1 MLPKRSRRAVDV
13 PSHTEKKELELLRL
27 LFEAHRDNNE
37 ELFQHAAQS
46 IIARELSA
54 NHHSEA
60 QRLAQALGKVV
71 GDRVERHRLARL
83 PSRTAPGTDLVTI
96 VHEPRIDLE
105 PVLSPTTKNRIER
118 LILEHREQRRL
129 AAYGVSPKRTVM
141 FWGPPGCG
149 KTMTASYVAQELQL
163 PLGILN
169 LAGIVSSLLGGTAA
183 QLQSVFSLAESRPIV
198 LLLDEF
204 DTLAK
209 ERDDEKDIGESKR
222 IVNSLLQ
229 LLERFNSS
237 KSLIIAASNHQYVLD
252 RAIWR
257 RFDDIVPFPLPT
269 ELQRQNMLR
278 ERLSG
283 IAYTGLIP
291 ALAKSMKELSFA
303 DISMILTESLRTM
316 ILEQKTTL
324 DLGQVQVEATRHRKA
339 RVEALSRK
347 PASAR
352 PTQKDLL

>member
-1 MLPKRSRRAVDV
+1 MLQKRSHRTVGI
-13 PSHTEKKELELLRL
+13 SSQTEMKELELLRL
-27 LFEAHRDNNE
+27 LFEAHRDNND

-54 NHHSEA
+54 NRHSEA
-60 QRLAQALGKVV
+60 QRLVQALGRNQ
-71 GDRVERHRLARL
+71 GDRIERHKLSRL

-96 VHEPRIDLE
+96 IHEPRLDRD
-105 PVLSPTTKNRIER
+105 PVLADVTRQRVER
-118 LILEHREQRRL
+118 LILEHRERVRL
-129 AAYGVSPKRTVM
+129 AEYGLHPKRTAL

-149 KTMTASYVAQELQL
+149 KTMTASYIARELQM

-209 ERDDEKDIGESKR
+209 ERDDERDIGESKR

-229 LLERFNSS
+229 LIERFHSS
-237 KSLIIAASNHQYVLD
+237 KSLILAASNHQYVLD

-269 ELQRQNMLR
+269 EAQRRNLLR
-278 ERLSG
+278 DMLSG
-283 IAYTGLIP
+283 VAHVGSIIQ
-291 ALAKSMKELSFA
+291 LAKTMSGLSFA
-303 DISMILTESLRTM
+303 DISLILIESLRTM
-316 ILEQKTTL
+316 VLEQKKMLLL
-324 DLGQVQVEATRHRKA
+324 DEVKREATRYMKA
-339 RVEALSRK
+339 RSEAILRK
-347 PASAR
+347 PARTPSS
-352 PTQKDLL
+352 KKELD